1 MLRVREMDKY
11 ITAHRRSTNCGEGPH
26 AEDHRT
32 GVSDAKSKGLAQID
46 DSIATIYAK
55 PNRKGG
61 LSIAGYWMAP
71 EPVATVINNY
81 LSPGL
86 RSDPHLGKAFRGTS
100 GRGT

>member
-1 MLRVREMDKY
+1 
-11 ITAHRRSTNCGEGPH
+11 
-26 AEDHRT
+26 
-32 GVSDAKSKGLAQID
+32 VSDAKAKGFAQID
-46 DSIATIYAK
+46 DSIATIYAN

-86 RSDPHLGKAFRGTS
+86 RSDPHFGKAFRGYLGAGNVMNAAQLGLSAFHATFVIVRRGGVPDG
-100 GRGT
+100 GRH